1 MKQTYTI
8 HGVTVGVRGNNVDP
22 VRHPAND
29 PPNPNPNPNPD
40 PGDDPVRQAR
50 YEAEQARA
58 EAVRLKKELEEL
70 KGRLPTDEE
79 RAKLKELETAA
90 AKAEEDR
97 LKKAGE
103 FDNWRRQIEDKH
115 AKELEA
121 EREMARNADGARKQ
135 IDQELDETLIGREF
149 ADATSLFGPA
159 GRTVLMPDIAQSYF
173 SRNVSVEAVANL
185 NGPGNKRRVIVKDQN
200 GTVILDSKTGKP
212 ADFEK
217 AMGELIDAH
226 PRKDQMLRGSGK
238 VGAGS
243 PGGGHGGGTMDLSN
257 LKAKDF
263 QDPKVRDAVRE
274 KQTTAG
280 GLQIGPA
287 FDRMRKKQQ

>member
-1 MKQTYTI
+1 MKQHYAI
-8 HGVTVGVRGNNVDP
+8 DGITVGVRGHNVDP
-22 VRHPAND
+22 ARHPAND
-29 PPNPNPNPNPD
+29 PPSPPAPNPNPD
-40 PGDDPVRQAR
+40 DDPVRQAR

-58 EAVRLKKELEEL
+58 EAARLKKELEEM

-90 AKAEEDR
+90 ARAEEER

-135 IDQELDETLIGREF
+135 VDQELDDTLIGREF
-149 ADATSLFGPA
+149 ADASELFGPS

-173 SRNVSVEAVANL
+173 ARHVSVETVANV
-185 NGPGNKRRVIVKDQN
+185 NGPGHKRRVIVKDAN
-200 GTVILDSKTGKP
+200 GTVILDPKTGKP
-212 ADFEK
+212 AEFGK
-217 AMGELIDAH
+217 AMSELIDAH
-226 PRKDQMLRGSGK
+226 PRKDQMLRNSGK

-243 PGGGHGGGTMDLSN
+243 PGGAHGNGGLDLNN

-263 QDPKVRDAVRE
+263 QNPAVRDAVRE
-274 KQTTAG
+274 KQTVAG
-280 GLQIGPA
+280 GLQMGPA
-287 FDRMRKKQQ
+287 FDRMRQKK